1 MSEVGPDRSFPTPR
15 LSALQIAE
23 LLELPPPTE
32 PQQRVIEAPLSPV
45 LVVAGAGSGKTET
58 MAARVVWLVVNG
70 IVRRDEILGLTF
82 TRKAAGELAER
93 IDRRLARID
102 ALTREGRIDARA
114 ETDAEHMLLRP
125 RVSTYNAFADSLVR
139 EHSARIGRDPDAALL
154 SPSASWLLAR
164 RIVISSRDP
173 RLSDREDR
181 FGTVVDSVQRLAG
194 EVLDHGVDLDDL
206 AAYGDRV
213 ARSIQPAC
221 NPALAAPGDI
231 ERFHTAMSALP
242 VLAGLVRGY
251 AQAKAAQGTVDF
263 ADQVSGAL
271 EIVTA
276 APSVADEVRGQYRVV
291 LLDEYQD
298 TSVQQTQL
306 LAELFADGAVMA
318 VGDPH
323 QAIYGWRGASADNL
337 ASFPAAFARSVACT
351 HVALM
356 TSWRNDSLILDAA
369 NALIADR
376 GTRGIP
382 IPPLEP
388 RPGAPAGRV
397 GHVYANTI
405 DDEAAEVADFFA
417 RVRAERQVAGKG
429 ESAGAAAAAP
439 HSGAI
444 LFRTKRHMTVF
455 ADALAERGIPHRI
468 LGLGG
473 LLSTP
478 EVVDVVAVLRV
489 LDDPR
494 QGSALI
500 RILSGPRF
508 GVGLSDLA
516 ALRRLADTLAR
527 RAADLTPLAPDVLAR
542 MRDSVGPDEQSSIVD
557 ALDRIRS
564 LRPGSGLLSEFSA
577 EGAERLRGASAL
589 FHRLRGV
596 LGGPIPEVIRAIER
610 ELLLDIEL
618 AANETRGP
626 AGLATAQL
634 RSFLDEIQG
643 FLAVD
648 ERGSLSSLL
657 AWLDHAEETDELM
670 PRTEPPEPGV
680 VQLLTIHGAK
690 GLEWDAVAVVRMVQD
705 ELPARPRSTQ
715 GWMGYGTLP
724 YRFRG
729 DRSALP
735 VLAWE
740 AAADRKALRGAITD
754 FKASVKEHLAAEERR
769 LAYVAVTRARSD
781 LLVTGSRWGGQREQ
795 RAPSVF
801 LDEIAAALG
810 WESAGS
816 RDDSANPY
824 EGRRGPAVAWPMD
837 PLGSRTDRVHRAAQR
852 VKRVLERW
860 PTDPADEPDTDPAIV
875 QLLAERDERAAT
887 SLGAGDGPRRVAAS
901 RFKDFVAEGGAALD
915 EFVRPMPERPY
926 RATTL
931 GTRFHAWVE
940 SRSGQTGRGPSI
952 DDALWELDL
961 GEDDGLAP
969 ADDTAPADGNTGQ
982 AAESEDAALRRLQ
995 ETFLQSEWAQLAPL
1009 EVETEIDMSLR
1020 GADGVEQII
1029 CKLDA
1034 VYRRED
1040 RGGRI
1045 EIVDW
1050 KTGPPPRSSVD
1061 RSTRMLQLALYRLAY
1076 HKRTGVPLDQIDV
1089 VLYYVADDLSIRSD
1103 RVYSEPELAHLWNA
1117 ARAARAGSSASE
1129 PSSDA
1134 VSVSPPAAGRMIG
1147 AVTRSDEASAPVGSS
1162 ATGGSASA
1170 SGPSEESSRELS
1182 SGAGSQVA
1190 NSSGS

>member
-1 MSEVGPDRSFPTPR
+1 MSVAAPDRPRPAPR

-23 LLELPPPTE
+23 LLELPPPTQ

-58 MAARVVWLVVNG
+58 MAARVVWLVVND

-102 ALTREGRIDARA
+102 ALTREGRIAATA
-114 ETDAEHMLLRP
+114 ERDAEQLLLRP
-125 RVSTYNAFADSLVR
+125 RVSTYNAFADSIVR
-139 EHSARIGRDPDAALL
+139 EHSARLGRDPDAALL

-164 RIVISSRDP
+164 RVVIASDDP
-173 RLSDREDR
+173 RLADREDR

-206 AAYGDRV
+206 SAFADRV

-231 ERFHTAMSALP
+231 EKFHTAMSALP
-242 VLAGLVRGY
+242 VLAGLVRDYGR
-251 AQAKAAQGTVDF
+251 AKVAQGTVDF

-276 APSVADEVRGQYRVV
+276 ARSVADEVRGQYRVV

-323 QAIYGWRGASADNL
+323 QSIYGWRGASADNL
-337 ASFPAAFARSVACT
+337 ASFPAAFARTAACT

-369 NALIADR
+369 NALIAGR
-376 GTRGIP
+376 GAGGIR

-405 DDEAAEVADFFA
+405 EDEAAQVAEFFT
-417 RVRAERQVAGKG
+417 RVRAEH
-429 ESAGAAAAAP
+429 ESALPRGGGGHGSAP
-439 HSGAI
+439 ARTHSGAI

-508 GVGLSDLA
+508 GIGLSDLA

-527 RAADLTPLAPDVLAR
+527 RGPDLAPLAPEVLER
-542 MRDSVGPDEQSSIVD
+542 MRDSVGPDEQSSIID
-557 ALDRIRS
+557 ALDRLRS
-564 LRPGSGLLSEFSA
+564 LRPDSPLLAELSR
-577 EGAERLRGASAL
+577 EGAERLRAASAM
-589 FHRLRGV
+589 FQRLRGV

-657 AWLDHAEETDELM
+657 AWLDHAEQTDELM

-729 DRSALP
+729 DRAALP
-735 VLAWE
+735 VLTWE
-740 AAADRKALRGAITD
+740 TEDRKGLRSAITQ

-781 LLVTGSRWGGQREQ
+781 LLLTGSRWGGQRDQ

-801 LDEIAAALG
+801 LEEIAAALG
-810 WESAGS
+810 WDSAGS
-816 RDDSANPY
+816 PDDSENPY
-824 EGRRGPAVAWPMD
+824 EGRRGPAVTWPMD
-837 PLGSRTDRVHRAAQR
+837 PLGSRTGRVLRAAAQVR
-852 VKRVLERW
+852 QVSERW
-860 PTDPADEPDTDPAIV
+860 QAGAVDDPRIDPEIV
-875 QLLAERDERAAT
+875 QLLAERDERAAPRVD
-887 SLGAGDGPRRVAAS
+887 AGHGPRRVAAS
-901 RFKDFVAEGGAALD
+901 RFKDFVTDGGAALD
-915 EFVRPMPERPY
+915 AFVRPMPERPY

-940 SRSGQTGRGPSI
+940 SRSGQPGRGPSI

-961 GEDDGLAP
+961 GEDDAID
-969 ADDTAPADGNTGQ
+969 ADAGHGG
-982 AAESEDAALRRLQ
+982 AAGHSEDDALRRLQ
-995 ETFLQSEWAQLAPL
+995 ETFLRSEWAQLAPL

-1020 GADGVEQII
+1020 GAEGVEQII

-1034 VYRRED
+1034 VYRRAD

-1050 KTGPPPRSSVD
+1050 KTGAPPRTATE

-1076 HKRTGVPLDQIDV
+1076 HKRTGVPLEEIDV
-1089 VLYYVADDLSIRSD
+1089 VLYYVADDLTIRSD

-1129 PSSDA
+1129 SSRGNKVEEPDA
-1134 VSVSPPAAGRMIG
+1134 GTTMG
-1147 AVTRSDEASAPVGSS
+1147 AVTRSDAEVAP
-1162 ATGGSASA
+1162 
-1170 SGPSEESSRELS
+1170 
-1182 SGAGSQVA
+1182 GA
-1190 NSSGS
+1190 

>member
-1 MSEVGPDRSFPTPR
+1 MTVTGSGDSIPATR
-15 LSALQIAE
+15 LSSLEIAE

-93 IDRRLARID
+93 IERRLARID
-102 ALTREGRIDARA
+102 ALTREGRIESVAQPHAD
-114 ETDAEHMLLRP
+114 HLLLRP

-173 RLSDREDR
+173 RLADREDR
-181 FGTVVDSVQRLAG
+181 FGTVVDSLQRLSG
-194 EVLDHGVDLDDL
+194 EVLDHGVDLDEL
-206 AAYGDRV
+206 AAFGDRI
-213 ARSIQPAC
+213 ARTIEPAC
-221 NPALAAPGDI
+221 NPALASPGDI
-231 ERFHTAMSALP
+231 EKFHTAMSALP
-242 VLAGLVRGY
+242 LLAGLVRDY
-251 AQAKAAQGTVDF
+251 TRAKAAQGTVDY

-271 EIVTA
+271 QIVTA
-276 APSVADEVRGQYRVV
+276 APSVAEEVRGQYRVV

-306 LAELFADGAVMA
+306 LAALFADGAVMA

-323 QAIYGWRGASADNL
+323 QSIYGWRGASADNL
-337 ASFPAAFARSVACT
+337 ASFPAAFARTLACT

-369 NALIADR
+369 NALIADH
-376 GTRGIP
+376 GARGIE

-388 RPGAPAGRV
+388 RPGAPAGHV

-405 DDEAAEVADFFA
+405 DDEAAEVATFFA
-417 RVRAERQVAGKG
+417 RLRAEHD
-429 ESAGAAAAAP
+429 SARRSGGSEA

-444 LFRTKRHMTVF
+444 LFRTKRHMSVF

-489 LDDPR
+489 LDDPH

-527 RAADLTPLAPDVLAR
+527 RGADLAPLAPEVLAR
-542 MRDSVGPDEQSSIVD
+542 MRDSVGPDEQASIVD

-564 LRPGSGLLSEFSA
+564 LRPGSALLSDFSP
-577 EGAERLRGASAL
+577 EGAERLRSASAM

-670 PRTEPPEPGV
+670 PRTEPPESGV
-680 VQLLTIHGAK
+680 VQLLTIHGSK

-729 DRSALP
+729 DRAALP

-740 AAADRKALRGAITD
+740 EATDRKGLRAAITQ
-754 FKASVKEHLAAEERR
+754 FKASVKEHLAGEERR

-781 LLVTGSRWGGQREQ
+781 LLLTGSRWGGQRDQ

-801 LDEIAAALG
+801 LDEIGAALG
-810 WESAGS
+810 WESTGS
-816 RDDSANPY
+816 IDDSANPY
-824 EGRRGPAVAWPMD
+824 EDRRGPAVIWPMD
-837 PLGSRTDRVHRAAQR
+837 PLGSRADRVHRAAQQVR
-852 VKRVLERW
+852 SVLDRW
-860 PTDPADEPDTDPAIV
+860 QTEPSVQSDIDPEIV
-875 QLLAERDERAAT
+875 QLLAERDERAA
-887 SLGAGDGPRRVAAS
+887 LRLAVGEGPRRVAAS
-901 RFKDFVAEGGAALD
+901 RFKDFVVDADAALD

-940 SRSGQTGRGPSI
+940 SRSGQTGRGSSL
-952 DDALWELDL
+952 DDALWELDIDDEGIDL
-961 GEDDGLAP
+961 GGDA
-969 ADDTAPADGNTGQ
+969 AT
-982 AAESEDAALRRLQ
+982 AAESEDAALTRLQ
-995 ETFLQSEWAQLAPL
+995 ETFLRSEWAGLAPI

-1020 GADGVEQII
+1020 GAAGVEQII

-1050 KTGPPPRSSVD
+1050 KTGAPPRSAAD
-1061 RSTRMLQLALYRLAY
+1061 RSNRMLQLALYRLAY
-1076 HKRTGVPLDQIDV
+1076 HKRTGVPLNEIDV
-1089 VLYYVADDLSIRSD
+1089 VLYYVADDLTIRSD

-1129 PSSDA
+1129 PSSDPNSAEEA
-1134 VSVSPPAAGRMIG
+1134 VAGRMMG
-1147 AVTRSDEASAPVGSS
+1147 AVTRSGVAALSRSLSSTGTASSS
-1162 ATGGSASA
+1162 AAGESPPV
-1170 SGPSEESSRELS
+1170 SGVSDDSSS
-1182 SGAGSQVA
+1182 
-1190 NSSGS
+1190 

>member
-1 MSEVGPDRSFPTPR
+1 VTGPGSGGSLPAVR
-15 LSALQIAE
+15 LSSLQIAE
-23 LLELPPPTE
+23 LLELPAPTE

-93 IDRRLARID
+93 IERRLARID
-102 ALTREGRIDARA
+102 ALAREGRIEATA
-114 ETDAEHMLLRP
+114 ETNAEHLLLRP

-173 RLSDREDR
+173 RLADREDR
-181 FGTVVDSVQRLAG
+181 FGTVVDSLQRLAG
-194 EVLDHGVDLDDL
+194 EVLDHGVDLDEL
-206 AAYGDRV
+206 SAFGDRV
-213 ARSIQPAC
+213 ARSIEPAC
-221 NPALAAPGDI
+221 NPALASPGDI
-231 ERFHTAMSALP
+231 EKFHTAMSALP
-242 VLAGLVRGY
+242 LLAGLVRDY
-251 AQAKAAQGTVDF
+251 TRAKATQGTVDF

-271 EIVTA
+271 QIVTA

-306 LAELFADGAVMA
+306 LAALFADGAVMA

-323 QAIYGWRGASADNL
+323 QSIYGWRGASADNL
-337 ASFPAAFARSVACT
+337 ASFPAAFARTVACT

-369 NALIADR
+369 NALIADH
-376 GTRGIP
+376 GARGIE

-388 RPGAPAGRV
+388 RPGAPAGHV

-405 DDEAAEVADFFA
+405 DDEAAEVAAFFA
-417 RVRAERQVAGKG
+417 RLRAEHEPARGGGRG
-429 ESAGAAAAAP
+429 EA

-455 ADALAERGIPHRI
+455 ANALAERGIPHRI

-489 LDDPR
+489 LDDPH

-508 GVGLSDLA
+508 GLGLSDLA

-527 RAADLTPLAPDVLAR
+527 RGADLAPLAPEVLAR
-542 MRDSVGPDEQSSIVD
+542 MRDSVGPDEQASIVD

-564 LRPGSGLLSEFSA
+564 LRPGSVLLADFSPD
-577 EGAERLRGASAL
+577 GAERLRSASAM

-610 ELLLDIEL
+610 ELLLDVEL

-680 VQLLTIHGAK
+680 VQLLTIHGSK

-729 DRSALP
+729 DRAALP
-735 VLAWE
+735 ALAWE
-740 AAADRKALRGAITD
+740 QATDRKGLRAAIAQ
-754 FKASVKEHLAAEERR
+754 FKASVKEHLAGEERR

-781 LLVTGSRWGGQREQ
+781 LLLTGSRWGGQRDQ

-801 LDEIAAALG
+801 LDEIGAALG
-810 WESAGS
+810 WESTGS
-816 RDDSANPY
+816 TDDSANPY
-824 EGRRGPAVAWPMD
+824 EDRRGPAVTWPMD
-837 PLGSRTDRVHRAAQR
+837 PLGSRADRVHRAAQQVR
-852 VKRVLERW
+852 RVLDRW
-860 PTDPADEPDTDPAIV
+860 QREPSVEPDIDPEIV
-875 QLLAERDERAAT
+875 QLLAERDERAALRLAV
-887 SLGAGDGPRRVAAS
+887 SEGPSRVAAS
-901 RFKDFVAEGGAALD
+901 RFKDFVVDASAALD

-940 SRSGQTGRGPSI
+940 SRSGQTGRGASL

-961 GEDDGLAP
+961 GDDEGIDLGEDTDP
-969 ADDTAPADGNTGQ
+969 
-982 AAESEDAALRRLQ
+982 AAETEDAALTRLQ
-995 ETFLQSEWAQLAPL
+995 ETFLRSEWAGLAPL

-1020 GADGVEQII
+1020 GAAGVEQII

-1050 KTGPPPRSSVD
+1050 KTGAPPRSAAD
-1061 RSTRMLQLALYRLAY
+1061 RSNRMLQLALYRLAY
-1076 HKRTGVPLDQIDV
+1076 HKRTGVPLDEIDV
-1089 VLYYVADDLSIRSD
+1089 VLYYVADDLTIRSD

-1134 VSVSPPAAGRMIG
+1134 NSAGEAVAGRMMG
-1147 AVTRSDEASAPVGSS
+1147 AVTSSDVAALSPSLSSAGTASSPAADESPSASGSS
-1162 ATGGSASA
+1162 AD
-1170 SGPSEESSRELS
+1170 SSS
-1182 SGAGSQVA
+1182 
-1190 NSSGS
+1190 

>member
-1 MSEVGPDRSFPTPR
+1 MSAPASAPDSASTP
-15 LSALQIAE
+15 LSALRIAE
-23 LLELPPPTE
+23 LLELPAPT
-32 PQQRVIEAPLSPV
+32 PAQQQVIEAPLSPV

-82 TRKAAGELAER
+82 TRKAAGELSER
-93 IDRRLARID
+93 IERRLARID
-102 ALTREGRIDARA
+102 ALVRDGRIDGHEGTEADHA
-114 ETDAEHMLLRP
+114 LLRP

-164 RIVISSRDP
+164 RVVIASRDP
-173 RLSDREDR
+173 RLSEREDR

-194 EVLDHGVDLDDL
+194 DVLDHGVDLDEL
-206 AAYGDRV
+206 ASYGDRV
-213 ARSIQPAC
+213 ARAIHPAC
-221 NPALAAPGDI
+221 NPALATPSDI
-231 ERFHTAMSALP
+231 EKFHTAMSALP
-242 VLAGLVRGY
+242 VLAGLVRDY
-251 AQAKAAQGTVDF
+251 SRAKIAQGAVDF
-263 ADQVSGAL
+263 ADQVAGAL
-271 EIVTA
+271 EIVRS
-276 APSVADEVRGQYRVV
+276 APSVAHEVRGQYRVV

-323 QAIYGWRGASADNL
+323 QSIYGWRGASADNL
-337 ASFPAAFARSVACT
+337 ASFPAAFARQTACVN
-351 HVALM
+351 VALM
-356 TSWRNDSLILDAA
+356 TSWRNDRTILDAA
-369 NALIADR
+369 NALIVDR
-376 GTRGIP
+376 GTPGIRV
-382 IPPLEP
+382 PPLQP

-397 GHVYANTI
+397 GRVYAPTI
-405 DDEAAEVADFFA
+405 DDEAAEVAEFFA
-417 RVRAERQVAGKG
+417 RVRAEHEAALPSVPAATGSSAAGG
-429 ESAGAAAAAP
+429 SAPA

-455 ADALAERGIPHRI
+455 ADALAARGIPHRI

-500 RILSGPRF
+500 RILAGPRF

-516 ALRRLADTLAR
+516 GLRRLADALAR
-527 RAADLTPLAPDVLAR
+527 RGADLTPLAPDVLDR
-542 MRDSVGPDEQSSIVD
+542 MRDSVGPDEQPSIID
-557 ALDRIRS
+557 ALDRLRS
-564 LRPGSGLLSEFSA
+564 LRPDSPLLAELSA
-577 EGAERLRGASAL
+577 EGAERLRAASAM

-618 AANETRGP
+618 SAHETRGP

-634 RSFLDEIQG
+634 RSFLDEIQS
-643 FLAVD
+643 FLAID

-729 DRSALP
+729 DRAALP
-735 VLAWE
+735 VLEWE
-740 AAADRKALRGAITD
+740 SATDRKALRNAITQ

-769 LAYVAVTRARSD
+769 LAYVAVTRARHD
-781 LLVTGSRWGGQREQ
+781 LLLTGSRWGGQREQ

-801 LDEIAAALG
+801 LNEIGGALG
-810 WESAGS
+810 WPDVESL
-816 RDDSANPY
+816 DDSANPY
-824 EGRRGPAVAWPMD
+824 EGRRGAAVTWPID
-837 PLGSRTDRVHRAAQR
+837 PLGPRSARVRRAAAQVR
-852 VKRVLERW
+852 RVLERSTAS
-860 PTDPADEPDTDPAIV
+860 PVAADDDRVDPEILR
-875 QLLAERDERAAT
+875 LLAERDERAA
-887 SLGAGDGPRRVAAS
+887 AGLVDGEGPRRVAAS
-901 RFKDFVAEGGAALD
+901 RFKDFIVDTDTAMQ
-915 EFVRPMPERPY
+915 EFARPMPERPY

-940 SRSGQTGRGPSI
+940 SRSGRTGRGPSL
-952 DDALWELDL
+952 DDVLWESDLDDDEDVTAHEARDHPEGG
-961 GEDDGLAP
+961 GEDP
-969 ADDTAPADGNTGQ
+969 T
-982 AAESEDAALRRLQ
+982 LRRLQ
-995 ETFLQSEWAQLAPL
+995 ETFLRSEWAELAPL
-1009 EVETEIDMSLR
+1009 EVETEIDISLR

-1050 KTGPPPRSSVD
+1050 KTGASPRSASD
-1061 RSTRMLQLALYRLAY
+1061 RNNRMLQLALYRLAY

-1089 VLYYVADDLSIRSD
+1089 VLYYVAEDLTIRSD
-1103 RVYSEPELAHLWNA
+1103 RVYSEAELAHLWNA
-1117 ARAARAGSSASE
+1117 ARAARAGSSASA
-1129 PSSDA
+1129 PSSGGN
-1134 VSVSPPAAGRMIG
+1134 SAAESFPGRMIG
-1147 AVTRSDEASAPVGSS
+1147 AVITSEAAVSRAAAASTGAAGSEGSS
-1162 ATGGSASA
+1162 ASDTSPAGGDPSA
-1170 SGPSEESSRELS
+1170 GGVSSS
-1182 SGAGSQVA
+1182 
-1190 NSSGS
+1190 

>member
-1 MSEVGPDRSFPTPR
+1 MSAVAPGRSLPVAR
-15 LSALQIAE
+15 LSALQIADV
-23 LLELPPPTE
+23 LELPPPTE

-93 IDRRLARID
+93 IERRLARID
-102 ALTREGRIDARA
+102 ALTREGRIEAIAGVGD
-114 ETDAEHMLLRP
+114 ENLLLRP

-139 EHSARIGRDPDAALL
+139 EHSARVGRDPDAALL

-164 RIVISSRDP
+164 RVVISSRDP
-173 RLSDREDR
+173 RLADREDR

-194 EVLDHGVDLDDL
+194 EVLDHGVDLDEL
-206 AAYGDRV
+206 SAYGDRI
-213 ARSIQPAC
+213 ARSIEPAC
-221 NPALAAPGDI
+221 NPTLANPGDI
-231 ERFHTAMSALP
+231 EKFHRSMSALP
-242 VLAGLVRGY
+242 VLAGLVRDY
-251 AQAKAAQGTVDF
+251 ARAKAAQGTVDF

-276 APSVADEVRGQYRVV
+276 APAVADEVRGQYRVV

-323 QAIYGWRGASADNL
+323 QSIYGWRGASADNL
-337 ASFPAAFARSVACT
+337 ASFPAAFARTVACS
-351 HVALM
+351 HMALM
-356 TSWRNDSLILDAA
+356 TSWRNDSLILEAA
-369 NALIADR
+369 NALITDR
-376 GTRGIP
+376 GTRGIQ

-397 GHVYANTI
+397 EHVYANTI
-405 DDEAAEVADFFA
+405 DDEAAEVAEFFA
-417 RVRAERQVAGKG
+417 RARREHRRDTA
-429 ESAGAAAAAP
+429 

-508 GVGLSDLA
+508 GLGLSDLA

-527 RAADLTPLAPDVLAR
+527 RAADLTPLAPEVLAR
-542 MRDSVGPDEQSSIVD
+542 MRDSVGPDEQPSIVD

-564 LRPGSGLLSEFSA
+564 LRPDSALLSEFSSEA
-577 EGAERLRGASAL
+577 LDRLRAASGM
-589 FHRLRGV
+589 FQRLRGV

-648 ERGSLSSLL
+648 ERGSLSRLL

-690 GLEWDAVAVVRMVQD
+690 GLEWDAVAVVRMVHD

-735 VLAWE
+735 ALAWE
-740 AAADRKALRGAITD
+740 EAGDRKALRSAITQ
-754 FKASVKEHLAAEERR
+754 FKASVKDHLAAEERR

-781 LLVTGSRWGGQREQ
+781 LLLTGSRWGGQRDQ

-801 LDEIAAALG
+801 LDEIGAALG
-810 WESAGS
+810 WDSIGAP
-816 RDDSANPY
+816 DDSANPY
-824 EGRRGPAVAWPMD
+824 EGRRGPAVTWPMD
-837 PLGSRTDRVHRAAQR
+837 PLGSRTDRVHRAAEHVRGALDQWR
-852 VKRVLERW
+852 ER
-860 PTDPADEPDTDPAIV
+860 PVGEPDVDPEIV
-875 QLLAERDERAAT
+875 RLLAERDERAALRLAT
-887 SLGAGDGPRRVAAS
+887 DDGPRRVAAS
-901 RFKDFVAEGGAALD
+901 RFKDFVVDAGAALD

-940 SRSGQTGRGPSI
+940 SRSGQPGRGASI

-961 GEDDGLAP
+961 GDDEGVDSGAEP
-969 ADDTAPADGNTGQ
+969 GVVE
-982 AAESEDAALRRLQ
+982 AESEEAALRRLQ
-995 ETFLQSEWAQLAPL
+995 ETFLRSEWAELAPI

-1020 GADGVEQII
+1020 GATGVEQII

-1050 KTGPPPRSSVD
+1050 KTGAPPRSAAD

-1076 HKRTGVPLDQIDV
+1076 HKRTGVPLEQIDV
-1089 VLYYVADDLSIRSD
+1089 VLYYVADDLTIRSD

-1129 PSSDA
+1129 PSSDGK
-1134 VSVSPPAAGRMIG
+1134 SVSDPAVGRTMG
-1147 AVTRSDEASAPVGSS
+1147 AVTRSDGGAASVALSGADESGSETGSS
-1162 ATGGSASA
+1162 ETW
-1170 SGPSEESSRELS
+1170 SS
-1182 SGAGSQVA
+1182 
-1190 NSSGS
+1190 

>member
-1 MSEVGPDRSFPTPR
+1 MTGPGSGGPLPLAR
-15 LSALQIAE
+15 LSSLQIAD
-23 LLELPPPTE
+23 LLELPAPTE

-102 ALTREGRIDARA
+102 ALTREGRIEAIA
-114 ETDAEHMLLRP
+114 QTDAEHLLLRP

-173 RLSDREDR
+173 RLADREDR
-181 FGTVVDSVQRLAG
+181 FGTVVDSLQRLAG
-194 EVLDHGVDLDDL
+194 EVLDHGVDLDEL
-206 AAYGDRV
+206 SAFGDRV
-213 ARSIQPAC
+213 ARSVEPAC
-221 NPALAAPGDI
+221 NPALASPGDI
-231 ERFHTAMSALP
+231 EKFHTAMSALP
-242 VLAGLVRGY
+242 LLAELVRDY
-251 AQAKAAQGTVDF
+251 TRAKAAQGTVDF

-271 EIVTA
+271 QIVTA

-323 QAIYGWRGASADNL
+323 QSIYGWRGASADNL
-337 ASFPAAFARSVACT
+337 ASFPAAFARTSACT

-369 NALIADR
+369 NALIADH
-376 GTRGIP
+376 GARGIH
-382 IPPLEP
+382 IPPLES
-388 RPGAPAGRV
+388 RPGAPAGHV

-405 DDEAAEVADFFA
+405 DDEAAEVAAFFA
-417 RVRAERQVAGKG
+417 RLRSEH
-429 ESAGAAAAAP
+429 ESAHGGGAA

-527 RAADLTPLAPDVLAR
+527 RGADLTPLAPEVLAR
-542 MRDSVGPDEQSSIVD
+542 MRDSVGPDEQPSIVD

-564 LRPGSGLLSEFSA
+564 LRPDSGLLSDFSPD
-577 EGAERLRGASAL
+577 GVERLRGASGM

-626 AGLATAQL
+626 AGLAAAQL

-729 DRSALP
+729 DRAALP

-740 AAADRKALRGAITD
+740 EATDRKALRSAITQ
-754 FKASVKEHLAAEERR
+754 FKASVKEHLAGEERR

-781 LLVTGSRWGGQREQ
+781 LLLTGSRWGGQRDQ

-801 LDEIAAALG
+801 LDEIGAALG
-810 WESAGS
+810 WESTGS
-816 RDDSANPY
+816 TDDSANPY
-824 EGRRGPAVAWPMD
+824 EDRRGPAVIWPMD
-837 PLGSRTDRVHRAAQR
+837 PLGTRADRVHRAARQVR
-852 VKRVLERW
+852 HILDRW
-860 PTDPADEPDTDPAIV
+860 QTEPPVEPDIDPEIV
-875 QLLAERDERAAT
+875 QLLAERDERAA
-887 SLGAGDGPRRVAAS
+887 LRRAVGDGPRRVAAS
-901 RFKDFVAEGGAALD
+901 RFKDFVVDTGAALD

-940 SRSGQTGRGPSI
+940 SRSGRTGRGSSL

-961 GEDDGLAP
+961 SDDEGVDLGGDAG
-969 ADDTAPADGNTGQ
+969 AATG
-982 AAESEDAALRRLQ
+982 ESEDAALRQLQ
-995 ETFLQSEWAQLAPL
+995 EAFLRSEWAELAPI

-1020 GADGVEQII
+1020 GAAGVEQII

-1050 KTGPPPRSSVD
+1050 KTGAPPRTAAD
-1061 RSTRMLQLALYRLAY
+1061 RSNRMLQLALYRLAY
-1076 HKRTGVPLDQIDV
+1076 HKRSGVPLEDIDV
-1089 VLYYVADDLSIRSD
+1089 VLYYVADDLTIRSD

-1129 PSSDA
+1129 PSSDVNSA
-1134 VSVSPPAAGRMIG
+1134 GELDAGRMMG
-1147 AVTRSDEASAPVGSS
+1147 AVTSSEAAALSPSLSS
-1162 ATGGSASA
+1162 AGTASSSAAGESSSA
-1170 SGPSEESSRELS
+1170 SGVSDDSSS
-1182 SGAGSQVA
+1182 
-1190 NSSGS
+1190 

>member
-1 MSEVGPDRSFPTPR
+1 MTALTSGGAHPAAR
-15 LSALQIAE
+15 LSSLQIAE
-23 LLELPPPTE
+23 LLELPPPTQ

-102 ALTREGRIDARA
+102 ALTRAGRIESA
-114 ETDAEHMLLRP
+114 TQMDAEHLLLRP

-173 RLSDREDR
+173 RLADREDR
-181 FGTVVDSVQRLAG
+181 FGTVVDSLQRLSG
-194 EVLDHGVDLDDL
+194 EVLDHGVDLDEL
-206 AAYGDRV
+206 AAFGDRV
-213 ARSIQPAC
+213 ARTIEPAC
-221 NPALAAPGDI
+221 NPALASPGDI
-231 ERFHTAMSALP
+231 EKFHTAMSALP
-242 VLAGLVRGY
+242 LLAGLVRDY
-251 AQAKAAQGTVDF
+251 TRAKAAQGTVDY

-271 EIVTA
+271 QIVTA

-323 QAIYGWRGASADNL
+323 QSIYGWRGASADNL
-337 ASFPAAFARSVACT
+337 ASFPAAFARTTACT
-351 HVALM
+351 NVALM
-356 TSWRNDSLILDAA
+356 TSWRNDALILDAA
-369 NALIADR
+369 NALIVDHGA
-376 GTRGIP
+376 RGIQ

-388 RPGAPAGRV
+388 RPGAPAGHV

-405 DDEAAEVADFFA
+405 DDEAAEVATFFA
-417 RVRAERQVAGKG
+417 RLRAEHEEALRGRGGDA
-429 ESAGAAAAAP
+429 

-527 RAADLTPLAPDVLAR
+527 RGADLTPLAPEVLAR
-542 MRDSVGPDEQSSIVD
+542 MRDSVGPDEQASIVD

-564 LRPGSGLLSEFSA
+564 LRPGSALLSEVSP
-577 EGAERLRGASAL
+577 EGVERLRGASGM

-729 DRSALP
+729 DRAALP
-735 VLAWE
+735 ALAWE
-740 AAADRKALRGAITD
+740 EATDRKALRSAITQ
-754 FKASVKEHLAAEERR
+754 FKASVKDHLAAEERR

-781 LLVTGSRWGGQREQ
+781 LLLTGSRWGGQRDQ

-801 LDEIAAALG
+801 LDEIGAALG
-810 WESAGS
+810 WESTGS
-816 RDDSANPY
+816 TDDSANPY
-824 EGRRGPAVAWPMD
+824 EDRRGPAVTWPMD
-837 PLGSRTDRVHRAAQR
+837 PLGTRADRVHRAAQR
-852 VKRVLERW
+852 VRHILDRW
-860 PTDPADEPDTDPAIV
+860 QTEPSIEPDIEPDIDPEIV
-875 QLLAERDERAAT
+875 QLLAERDERAALHRAA
-887 SLGAGDGPRRVAAS
+887 SEGPRRVAAS
-901 RFKDFVAEGGAALD
+901 RFKDFVVDAGAALD
-915 EFVRPMPERPY
+915 DFVRPMPERPY

-940 SRSGQTGRGPSI
+940 SRSGKTGRGSSL

-961 GEDDGLAP
+961 DDEGIDLGS
-969 ADDTAPADGNTGQ
+969 DDAS
-982 AAESEDAALRRLQ
+982 AAESEDAALTRLQ
-995 ETFLQSEWAQLAPL
+995 ETFLRSEWAGLAPI

-1020 GADGVEQII
+1020 GATGVEQVI

-1050 KTGPPPRSSVD
+1050 KTGAPPRSEAD
-1061 RSTRMLQLALYRLAY
+1061 RSNRMLQLALYRLAY
-1076 HKRTGVPLDQIDV
+1076 HKRTGVPLDEIDV
-1089 VLYYVADDLSIRSD
+1089 VLYYVADDLTIRSD

-1129 PSSDA
+1129 PSSDPNSADEA
-1134 VSVSPPAAGRMIG
+1134 VAGRMMG
-1147 AVTRSDEASAPVGSS
+1147 AVTRSGVAALSRSFSSTGTASSS
-1162 ATGGSASA
+1162 A
-1170 SGPSEESSRELS
+1170 
-1182 SGAGSQVA
+1182 AGKSP
-1190 NSSGS
+1190 SGSGVSDDSLS